1 MSALEGPFNE
11 QPIKLSYC
19 INKEIN
25 KDAKDIP
32 NYSKSWFMG
41 A

>member
-1 MSALEGPFNE
+1 MSALEGPLVNS
-11 QPIKLSYC
+11 QSNPSILSE
-19 INKEIN
+19 EIN

-32 NYSKSWFMG
+32 NDSKSWFMG